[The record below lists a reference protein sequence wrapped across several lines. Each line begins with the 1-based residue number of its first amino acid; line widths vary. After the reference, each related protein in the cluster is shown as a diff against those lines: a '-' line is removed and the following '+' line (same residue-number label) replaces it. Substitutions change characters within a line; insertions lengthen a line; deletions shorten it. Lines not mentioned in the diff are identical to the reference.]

1 MLYTIT
7 LNFYSVL
14 HWQILARRLVGHAWA
29 ISGSAT
35 RRMVQQLYMAVLP
48 HPLLTLDSNLLRV
61 KVITVFE
68 VQNCFSLRSESKD
81 LDSFCHPLQ
90 QCVADSLL
98 VSWRHSSP
106 KPFSAIDE
114 ASDNS
119 RIGLPHP
126 DFWLRPYSL
135 ETTKI
140 CCLTKSSD
148 PVLER
153 NLMVCDCQAR

>member
-1 MLYTIT
+1 
-7 LNFYSVL
+7 
-14 HWQILARRLVGHAWA
+14 
-29 ISGSAT
+29 
-35 RRMVQQLYMAVLP
+35 MVQQLYMAVLP

-126 DFWLRPYSL
+126 DF
-135 ETTKI
+135 
-140 CCLTKSSD
+140 
-148 PVLER
+148 
-153 NLMVCDCQAR
+153 